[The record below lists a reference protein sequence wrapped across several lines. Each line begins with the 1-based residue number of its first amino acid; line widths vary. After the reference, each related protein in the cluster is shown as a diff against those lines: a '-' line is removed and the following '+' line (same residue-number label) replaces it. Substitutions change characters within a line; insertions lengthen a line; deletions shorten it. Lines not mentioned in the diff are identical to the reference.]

1 MLNTVTLMGR
11 LAVDPE
17 LKKTPND
24 ISVTTFA
31 IAVDR
36 DYVTKGEQRQAD
48 FIDVVAWRSTAD
60 FAAKYF
66 RKGSMIAIVGALQT
80 RSYEDKN
87 GNKRKAVEVVASK
100 VSFCGDKSQKN
111 RLVTENTGSGVDTN
125 GFTDFEA
132 MPDDDLPF

>member
-11 LAVDPE
+11 LTENPE
-17 LKKTPND
+17 LKKTPTD

-31 IAVDR
+31 VAVDR

-60 FAAKYF
+60 FVAKYF
-66 RKGSMIAIVGALQT
+66 TKGSMIAIVGALQT

-100 VSFCGDKSQKN
+100 VSFCGDKTQNTKAN
-111 RLVTENTGSGVDTN
+111 NENTGSEIDAN
-125 GFTDFEA
+125 GFADFEP

>member
-11 LAVDPE
+11 LTANPE
-17 LKKTPND
+17 LKKTPSD

-31 IAVDR
+31 VAVDR

-60 FAAKYF
+60 FVAEYF
-66 RKGSMIAIVGALQT
+66 TKGSMIAIVGALQT

-100 VSFCGDKSQKN
+100 VSFCGDKNQKTKAN
-111 RLVTENTGSGVDTN
+111 NENTGSEIDAN
-125 GFTDFEA
+125 GFADFEP

>member
-11 LAVDPE
+11 LTENPE
-17 LKKTPND
+17 LKKTQTD

-31 IAVDR
+31 VAVDR

-60 FAAKYF
+60 FVAKYF
-66 RKGSMIAIVGALQT
+66 TKGSMIAIVGALQT

-100 VSFCGDKSQKN
+100 VSFCGDKSQKTKSN
-111 RLVTENTGSGVDTN
+111 NEYTSSRVDASGYA
-125 GFTDFEA
+125 DFEP

>member
-11 LAVDPE
+11 LTANPE
-17 LKKTPND
+17 LKKTPSD

-31 IAVDR
+31 VAVDR

-60 FAAKYF
+60 FVAKYF
-66 RKGSMIAIVGALQT
+66 TKGSMIAIVGALQT

-100 VSFCGDKSQKN
+100 VSFCGDKSQKAKSN
-111 RLVTENTGSGVDTN
+111 NENTGSGIEAS
-125 GFTDFEA
+125 GYADFEP